1 MSFFIV
7 FFIRKKDISPKL
19 NKIFTGFA
27 AGVMFSASFASFD
40 LLSKDEIL
48 AVKFF
53 FSLSLRNFIDDIADF
68 KAEQEFA
75 IASLVKSLS
84 ILYMARFA

>member
-27 AGVMFSASFASFD
+27 AGVMFSASF
-40 LLSKDEIL
+40 
-48 AVKFF
+48 
-53 FSLSLRNFIDDIADF
+53 FSLIKPALETEVSYMP
-68 KAEQEFA
+68 
-75 IASLVKSLS
+75 SWS
-84 ILYMARFA
+84 IVMMSIVLWA